1 MLRILYSYMA
11 KILDL
16 NDKKNCENFAEDVKN
31 GAVFA
36 YPTEAVFG
44 LGCDAKNKN
53 SIIKILDIKQ
63 RDISKG
69 LIVISDNLEKVR
81 NFIDDSYYKT
91 FVEQNSDAKPTTWLC
106 PASDLVLPEVTGK
119 SNKIAIRITSHKIS
133 CDICKLL
140 DLPII
145 STSANKS
152 GDDPFVE
159 SCEFDNYFHNH
170 VDYIVDG
177 KVGDSKKPSRI
188 LDLITKEVLRA
199 GD

>member
-16 NDKKNCENFAEDVKN
+16 NDKKNCEKFSEDVKN

>member
-1 MLRILYSYMA
+1 MA

-16 NDKKNCENFAEDVKN
+16 NDRKNCEGFVKDVKN

-44 LGCDAKNKN
+44 LGCDIKNKS
-53 SIIKILDIKQ
+53 SIKKILEIKQ

-81 NFIDDSYYKT
+81 NLIDDNYYKI
-91 FVEQNSDAKPTTWLC
+91 FVEQNSNGKPTTWLC
-106 PASDLVLPEVTGK
+106 PASDLVLPEITGK
-119 SNKIAIRITSHKIS
+119 SKKIAIRITTHKVS

-140 DLPII
+140 DFPII

-152 GDDPFVE
+152 GDDPIVE
-159 SCEFDNYFHNH
+159 SNEFNNYFNNH
-170 VDYIVDG
+170 VDYIIAG

>member
-1 MLRILYSYMA
+1 MA

-16 NDKKNCENFAEDVKN
+16 NDKKSCEVFVKDVKN

-44 LGCDAKNKN
+44 LGCDIKNKY
-53 SIIKILDIKQ
+53 SIRKILEIKK
-63 RDISKG
+63 RDVSKG
-69 LIVISDNLEKVR
+69 FIVISDNLEKVR
-81 NFIDDSYYKT
+81 NLIDDNYYKI

-106 PASDLVLPEVTGK
+106 PASDLVLEEVTGK
-119 SNKIAIRITSHKIS
+119 SKKIAIRITTHKTS

-140 DLPII
+140 DFPII

-152 GDDPFVE
+152 GDDPIVK
-159 SCEFDNYFHNH
+159 SSEFDNYFHNFI
-170 VDYIVDG
+170 DYIVDG
-177 KVGDSKKPSRI
+177 KIGDSKKPSRI

>member
-1 MLRILYSYMA
+1 MA

-16 NDKKNCENFAEDVKN
+16 NDKKSCEVFVKDVKN

-44 LGCDAKNKN
+44 LGCDIKNKY
-53 SIIKILDIKQ
+53 SIRKILEIKQ
-63 RDISKG
+63 RDVSKG

-81 NFIDDSYYKT
+81 NLIDDNYYKI

-106 PASDLVLPEVTGK
+106 PASDLVLEEVTGNSK
-119 SNKIAIRITSHKIS
+119 KIAIRITTHKTS

-140 DLPII
+140 DFPII

-152 GDDPFVE
+152 GDDPIVK
-159 SCEFDNYFHNH
+159 SSEFDNYFHNFI
-170 VDYIVDG
+170 DYIVDG
-177 KVGDSKKPSRI
+177 KIGDSKKPSRI